1 MAGHEGPPDGT
12 PERAPGGGDDEYRS
26 IVFDE
31 AFVKAARLEEYSAQ
45 ERVGDHAPAVRS
57 RRPQRPGAS
66 RQALVLVLL
75 IALAFGTA
83 IYMGVRH
90 PYRQPGVPAAAPLRS
105 TVVPLTPDGPVP
117 GGAPGELIA
126 DSSAADFGTGADG
139 IELPDPEATR
149 HFTEEQV
156 VQALTAGKDYLV
168 TSAVDVHTL
177 TGGNARDVR
186 IQLDPQQHGQ
196 FDQSLARPSDDGR
209 HAATGWMIRFDPEH
223 VRLADRSVRVD
234 GAVTFAEV
242 SEEELEVS
250 ADHVFVYALRPAK
263 VSAGTPGEA
272 DASLFTVRRQVRIR
286 FDHDDLRDRQLE
298 LAETTLTA
306 GPLACTADASGYLR
320 PLLAG
325 ERDPRKTPQGTNPF
339 ATPGQLSG
347 SLCGVLDTGQAT
359 EPS

>member
-1 MAGHEGPPDGT
+1 MAGHDGPPDGT

-31 AFVKAARLEEYSAQ
+31 AFVKAARLEEYSAR
-45 ERVGDHAPAVRS
+45 ERVGDHTPAVRS

-90 PYRQPGVPAAAPLRS
+90 PYRQPGNPAAAPLRS
-105 TVVPLTPDGPVP
+105 SVIPLTPEGPVP
-117 GGAPGELIA
+117 GGDPAELIA
-126 DSSAADFGTGADG
+126 DSPAQDFGTGAAG
-139 IELPDPEATR
+139 IELPDDPESTR

-156 VQALTAGKDYLV
+156 VQALTVSKDYLV
-168 TSAVDVHTL
+168 TSAIDAHTL
-177 TGGNARDVR
+177 TGGKVRDVR
-186 IQLDPQQHGQ
+186 IRLDPQQHGQ
-196 FDQSLARPSDDGR
+196 FDQSLARPADDGR
-209 HAATGWMIRFDPEH
+209 HAATGWMVRFDPEH
-223 VRLADRSVRVD
+223 VRLAHRNVRVD
-234 GAVTFAEV
+234 GAVRYAEV
-242 SEEELEVS
+242 SDQELEVS
-250 ADHVFVYALRPAK
+250 ADHVFVYALRPADA
-263 VSAGTPGEA
+263 SASAAE

-286 FDHDDLRDRQLE
+286 FDHDDLRDGHLE
-298 LAETTLTA
+298 LAETALTA
-306 GPLACTADASGYLR
+306 GPLACTADAAGYLR

-325 ERDPRKTPQGTNPF
+325 ERDPQKAPQGTNPF

-359 EPS
+359 RPS

>member
-31 AFVKAARLEEYSAQ
+31 AFVKAARLEEYSAS

-83 IYMGVRH
+83 IYMGVRM
-90 PYRQPGVPAAAPLRS
+90 PYRQPGAPAAAPLRS

-117 GGAPGELIA
+117 GGEPGELIA
-126 DSSAADFGTGADG
+126 GSPAADFGTGADG
-139 IELPDPEATR
+139 IDLPDPDATR
-149 HFTEEQV
+149 NFTEEQV
-156 VQALTAGKDYLV
+156 VQALTASKDYLV
-168 TSAVDVHTL
+168 TSAVDARTL
-177 TGGNARDVR
+177 TGGNVRDVR

-196 FDQSLARPSDDGR
+196 FDQSLARPADDGR
-209 HAATGWMIRFDPEH
+209 HAATGWMVRFDPEH
-223 VRLADRSVRVD
+223 VRLADRKVRVD
-234 GAVTFAEV
+234 GAVTFSEV
-242 SEEELEVS
+242 SDEELEVS
-250 ADHVFVYALRPAK
+250 ADHVFVYVLRPAK
-263 VSAGTPGEA
+263 ASGGTPEA
-272 DASLFTVRRQVRIR
+272 KASLFTVRRQVRIR

-298 LAETTLTA
+298 LAETALTA
-306 GPLACTADASGYLR
+306 GPLACTADASAYLR

-325 ERDPRKTPQGTNPF
+325 ERDPRKTPHGTNPF

-347 SLCGVLDTGQAT
+347 SLCGVLDTGQAAKV
-359 EPS
+359 S

>member
-31 AFVKAARLEEYSAQ
+31 AFVKAARLEEFSAR
-45 ERVGDHAPAVRS
+45 ERVGDHTPAVRS
-57 RRPQRPGAS
+57 RRHQRPGAS

-90 PYRQPGVPAAAPLRS
+90 PYQQPGVPAAAPLRS
-105 TVVPLTPDGPVP
+105 TVVPLTPEGPVP
-117 GGAPGELIA
+117 GGEPAELFA
-126 DSSAADFGTGADG
+126 DSPAADFGTGASG
-139 IELPDPEATR
+139 IELPDPGATR

-156 VQALTAGKDYLV
+156 VQALTASKDYLV
-168 TSAVDVHTL
+168 TSAIDVRTL
-177 TGGNARDVR
+177 TGGNVRDVR

-196 FDQSLARPSDDGR
+196 FDQSLARPADDGR

-234 GAVTFAEV
+234 GAVTYAEV
-242 SEEELEVS
+242 GDQELEVS
-250 ADHVFVYALRPAK
+250 ADHVFVYALHPAK
-263 VSAGTPGEA
+263 ASAQAAE

-298 LAETTLTA
+298 LAETALTA

-325 ERDPRKTPQGTNPF
+325 ERDPQKAPHGTNPF

-347 SLCGVLDTGQAT
+347 SLCGVLDTGQT
-359 EPS
+359 TQKS